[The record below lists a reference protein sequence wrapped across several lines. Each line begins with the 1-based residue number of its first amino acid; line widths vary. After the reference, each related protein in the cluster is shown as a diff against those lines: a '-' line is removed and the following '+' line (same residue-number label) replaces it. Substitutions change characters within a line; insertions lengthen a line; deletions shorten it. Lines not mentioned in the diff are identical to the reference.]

1 MAITQLCQTDV
12 TYLQIIGRG
21 RFDLS
26 TILDDYS
33 RYTISWKLCTNMRTE
48 DVADTLDPALEASG
62 CDQDHVVHKPRL
74 LSNNGSSYVSG
85 EPAEWLQ
92 GK

>member
-1 MAITQLCQTDV
+1 
-12 TYLQIIGRG
+12 
-21 RFDLS
+21 
-26 TILDDYS
+26 LDDYS
-33 RYTISWKLCTNMRTE
+33 RYTISWKLCTIMRTE

-92 GK
+92 GNGKKHSGGAP